1 MSKLITNPNANKF
14 ILPIGYFD
22 LGWQITTA
30 NSPEKMLCFNL
41 DHNRN
46 SGEIKEFDNSLYM
59 YRCTDVVTL
68 CSVCKIAY
76 HTDMSD

>member
-1 MSKLITNPNANKF
+1 MSNLVTNPNAGKF
-14 ILPIGYFD
+14 ILPTGYLD

-30 NSPEKMLCFNL
+30 SSPEKMLCWNL
-41 DHNRN
+41 NHSRMT
-46 SGEIKEFDNSLYM
+46 GEIKEFDNSSYM
-59 YRCTDVVTL
+59 CRCTDVVTI